1 MVMPALTHTPIPAA
15 SGAETQ
21 GGRRPEGVLAPEAA
35 WPELKAR
42 QRRRTFSARDKLR
55 ILAELDGADTPG
67 ATGAILRREG
77 LYSSAI
83 TGWRRQRAAGT
94 YAALTPVKRGP
105 KPEPVHPLNARLA
118 QAEQENR
125 KLKQRLE
132 RAEAIIEIQKNQRGL
147 MPPVGV
153 ETLLRYLACGRER
166 PSTFWWHVTP

>member
-1 MVMPALTHTPIPAA
+1 MVMPALTHTAIPAA
-15 SGAETQ
+15 SGAETE

-35 WPELKAR
+35 SPELKAR

-94 YAALTPVKRGP
+94 YAALTPARRGP

-132 RAEAIIEIQKNQRGL
+132 RAEAIIEIQKK
-147 MPPVGV
+147 VAA
-153 ETLLRYLACGRER
+153 LLGTPILDER
-166 PSTFWWHVTP
+166 KP